1 MDLPPEG
8 GSHATLWDAIRV
20 RRIRWP
26 KGDLV
31 ASGRDLV
38 PSGCDLVPSGCD
50 LVASGC
56 DLVASGFSRK
66 IYIFAMMASA
76 NADVFNSVAPA
87 IWRARS

>member
-20 RRIRWP
+20 RRITRP

-31 ASGRDLV
+31 ASGR
-38 PSGCDLVPSGCD
+38 D

-66 IYIFAMMASA
+66 IYRKITYS
-76 NADVFNSVAPA
+76 
-87 IWRARS
+87 R